1 MKTHLKKNT
10 WRDKN
15 KVPENYKNLFDKLH
29 TSDFIDFLSK
39 LSGFKL
45 LEDLNKTWWG
55 IHTFKNEDKLD
66 IHVDAGRHVES
77 NLKKIL
83 TLGIYLSYN
92 WNCECGGNIEF
103 WSGDNGNNN
112 DAKIYEKIVSIAPN
126 FNRMILFENNDFSWH
141 GAPEPCICN
150 NNEIRIFLTCSYLTD
165 IDDNIHKNNRNKAF
179 FVKLPDE
186 PENPEKDMLRLMR
199 ADIEKYKSIYICQ

>member
-1 MKTHLKKNT
+1 
-10 WRDKN
+10 
-15 KVPENYKNLFDKLH
+15 
-29 TSDFIDFLSK
+29 
-39 LSGFKL
+39 
-45 LEDLNKTWWG
+45 
-55 IHTFKNEDKLD
+55 
-66 IHVDAGRHVES
+66 
-77 NLKKIL
+77 
-83 TLGIYLSYN
+83 
-92 WNCECGGNIEF
+92 
-103 WSGDNGNNN
+103 
-112 DAKIYEKIVSIAPN
+112 
-126 FNRMILFENNDFSWH
+126 MILFENNDFSWH